1 MHAGCRTNACRRAQC
16 TARAAV
22 TARAAWVEQAQEPGL
37 KNATG
42 IIDID
47 IAIIDMDVDIAI
59 IDIDIEVKHAN
70 N

>member
-1 MHAGCRTNACRRAQC
+1 
-16 TARAAV
+16 V

-70 N
+70 NGCELF